1 MRNSSSRVKLVP
13 VRVGNKG
20 KIRHKRSRPG
30 IQNPL
35 ANTDAR
41 GKAMLPNCQSL
52 QRRSGNRWQVLP
64 LGSFCICIIPWLIGC
79 ASITTD
85 SRPEWPIGSDYEAM
99 RGADDETLPAQNEKG
114 TQLTVSRTAENC
126 VDPRSQVH
134 VFVINGFDPFHYAD
148 VPGLADYIRGLGY
161 EHVHYSELITAASL
175 EEQIEQTKLRNPNAR
190 IVLIGYSFG
199 ANAARNLTHNLG
211 EQGIPVDLL
220 VYLNGNTLRNTPYD
234 RPANAKRV
242 VNVLAWGV
250 LLDGAQLDNAENIE
264 IPDAWH
270 FNTPKHPVTLD
281 LIQRELDA
289 LTR

>member
-1 MRNSSSRVKLVP
+1 
-13 VRVGNKG
+13 
-20 KIRHKRSRPG
+20 
-30 IQNPL
+30 
-35 ANTDAR
+35 
-41 GKAMLPNCQSL
+41 
-52 QRRSGNRWQVLP
+52 
-64 LGSFCICIIPWLIGC
+64 
-79 ASITTD
+79 
-85 SRPEWPIGSDYEAM
+85 M
-99 RGADDETLPAQNEKG
+99 RGADDETLPSQNENSTSLAG
-114 TQLTVSRTAENC
+114 SRISKNP
-126 VDPRSQVH
+126 VDLRSQVH

-161 EHVHYSELITAASL
+161 EHVYYSELIAATSL
-175 EEQIEQTKLRNPNAR
+175 QEQIEQTKLRNPNAR

-211 EQGIPVDLL
+211 EQGIHVDLL

-242 VNVLAWGV
+242 VNILAWGV